1 MSDLPTARA
10 APGVLTVSIISHEQ
24 GALVRDLLGDIDA
37 RVTTPVSVL
46 VTVNVPEAVPFT
58 AADFRFPVRFIRNDS
73 PKGFGANH
81 NAAFRSGRGSHF
93 CVLNPDVR
101 LTVDPFPP
109 LLDALADPS
118 LGVAG
123 PVVCSEAGQ
132 IEASSRR
139 YPTPLYILSKALL
152 GAPAAPDYAIADAPI
167 SPDWIGGMFMLFR
180 AETYR
185 EIGGFDERYFLYY
198 EDVDICARL
207 RHRGYDVRLI
217 PAASVVHAA
226 RRDSHRRPRYLG
238 WHVRSML
245 RFWRSEAYRQARR
258 E

>member
-1 MSDLPTARA
+1 M
-10 APGVLTVSIISHEQ
+10 
-24 GALVRDLLGDIDA
+24 RDLLGDIDA
-37 RVTTPVSVL
+37 RVKTPVSVL
-46 VTVNVPEAVPFT
+46 LTVNVPEEVPFS
-58 AADFRFPVRFIRNDS
+58 ASDFGFPVEFIRNGS

-81 NAAFRSGRGSHF
+81 NAAFRSARGSHF

-109 LLDALADPS
+109 LLNALADPS

-123 PVVCSEAGQ
+123 PLVRSEAGQ

-139 YPTPLYILSKALL
+139 YPTPLYILKKAVL
-152 GAPAAPDYAIADAPI
+152 GAPATPDYPIGDAPV

-207 RHRGYDVRLI
+207 RHRGYDIRLI
-217 PAASVVHAA
+217 PAAAVVHAA
-226 RRDSHRRPRYLG
+226 RRDSHRQARYLG

-245 RFWRSEAYRQARR
+245 RFWRSEAYRRSARG
-258 E
+258 

>member
-10 APGVLTVSIISHEQ
+10 APGVLTLSIISHGQ
-24 GALVRDLLGDIDA
+24 GALVRNLLGDVDA

-46 VTVNVPEAVPFT
+46 VTVNVPETVPFT
-58 AADFRFPVRFIRNDS
+58 AAEFRFPVRFIRNDS

-81 NAAFRSGRGSHF
+81 NAAFRSSQGLHF

-123 PVVCSEAGQ
+123 PAVRSETGQ

-139 YPTPLYILSKALL
+139 YPTPLFILRKALL
-152 GAPAAPDYAIADAPI
+152 GAPETPDYGIAGAPI

-207 RHRGYDVRLI
+207 HHRGYDVRLI
-217 PAASVVHAA
+217 PAASVVHVA
-226 RRDSHRRPRYLG
+226 RRDSHSRPSYFG
-238 WHVRSML
+238 WHLRSML
-245 RFWRSEAYRQARR
+245 RFWRSEAYRQTRR
-258 E
+258 R